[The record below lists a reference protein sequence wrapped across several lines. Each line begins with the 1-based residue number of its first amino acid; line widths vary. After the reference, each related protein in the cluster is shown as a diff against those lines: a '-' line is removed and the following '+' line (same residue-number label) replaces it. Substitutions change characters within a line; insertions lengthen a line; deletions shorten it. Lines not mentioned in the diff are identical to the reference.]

1 MNNIHNI
8 FSKISDSR
16 GIALLIDPDKQ
27 NQDSLQHTIKL
38 ANKSK
43 VNYIFV
49 GGSMVFGSV
58 DDTIRQIK
66 SMSKIPVI
74 LFPGNVLQ
82 VSKYADAILFLS
94 LISGRNP
101 EFLIGHHV
109 LAAPAIRKSG
119 IEVIPTGYILI
130 ENGKTTSVEY
140 MSNTNPIPAEK
151 SEIITATAIAG
162 EMLGHKAIYLE
173 AGSGAA
179 KSVGL
184 SLIKEVKNNI
194 SVPLIVGGGIR
205 TPEDAY
211 RIYKA
216 GADLVVIGTISEE
229 DPGSIV
235 KIAEARNLI

>member
-1 MNNIHNI
+1 MNSNNNI
-8 FSKISDSR
+8 FSKICHSK

-27 NQDSLQHTIKL
+27 NPDSLHHTIRL
-38 ANKSK
+38 ADKSE
-43 VNYIFV
+43 VDYIFV

-58 DDTIRQIK
+58 DDTIKQIK
-66 SMSKIPVI
+66 SITNIPVL
-74 LFPGNVLQ
+74 LFPGNVMQ
-82 VSKYADAILFLS
+82 ISEYADAILFLS

-109 LAAPAIRKSG
+109 LAAPALRRSG
-119 IEVIPTGYILI
+119 IEVIPTGYILV

-151 SEIITATAIAG
+151 PDIITATAIAG

-205 TPEDAY
+205 TPDDAA
-211 RIYKA
+211 RIYNA
-216 GADLVVIGTISEE
+216 GADLIVIGTISEE
-229 DPGSIV
+229 NPESIV
-235 KIAEARNLI
+235 KIAETRYAI

>member
-1 MNNIHNI
+1 MNNTQNI
-8 FSKISDSR
+8 FSKISDFK

-27 NQDSLQHTIKL
+27 NSDSLHHTIRL
-38 ANKSK
+38 ADKSE
-43 VNYIFV
+43 VDYIFV
-49 GGSMVFGSV
+49 GGSMVFGSIN
-58 DDTIRQIK
+58 DTIRQIK
-66 SMSKIPVI
+66 SITKIPVI
-74 LFPGNVLQ
+74 LFPGNVMQ
-82 VSKYADAILFLS
+82 ISEYADAILFLS

-109 LAAPAIRKSG
+109 LAAPSLRRSG

-151 SEIITATAIAG
+151 SDIIAATAIAG

-184 SLIKEVKNNI
+184 SIIKEVKSNI
-194 SVPLIVGGGIR
+194 TVPLIVGGGIR
-205 TPEDAY
+205 TPDDAVK
-211 RIYKA
+211 IYNA
-216 GADLVVIGTISEE
+216 GADLIVVGTISEE
-229 DPGSIV
+229 DPESIV
-235 KIAEARNLI
+235 KIAETRYAI